1 MNFETLFP
9 AFFVFTASLFFSS
22 LVLHLFPHWNLLDNP
37 KKYGFSRAPIPYPA
51 GIAPILA
58 LLLGILVFFPFSGK
72 FIGLLVGIALV
83 TGVSFWDDRR
93 HLSPIFRLGI
103 HFLAAGIIA
112 FSGIRIEFL
121 GNPFGEAFALAEIF
135 RFLPELIT
143 IFWLVAFANV
153 MNWLDG
159 VPGLSAASASAA
171 GIFLGI
177 LSLTPLVY
185 QPETAVLAFIFS
197 AATGG
202 FLLFNFPPAKMLLG
216 DTGAMSFGFFIA
228 ALTVFSGGKMATAF
242 LVLALPLLDA
252 ANVIVSRLLAGKNP
266 LRGADKRHLH
276 DRLALLGWSNR
287 EILLFFLVIS
297 VLLGWLSLQFGT
309 RGKILLAL
317 LVMIL
322 FLIFSAILE
331 KMLHKKT
338 SNA

>member
-9 AFFVFTASLFFSS
+9 AFAVFCASVLLSS
-22 LVLHLFPHWNLLDNP
+22 CVLHFFPKWNLLDNP
-37 KKYGFSRAPIPYPA
+37 RKYGFSRDPIPYPA

-58 LLLGILVFFPFSGK
+58 LVFGVLIFFPFSPK
-72 FIGLLVGIALV
+72 FLGLAVGITLV
-83 TGVSFWDDRR
+83 AGISFWDDRR
-93 HLSPIFRLGI
+93 NLPPLFRLCV

-121 GNPFGEAFALAEIF
+121 GNPFGDAFNLVEIF

-159 VPGLSAASASAA
+159 IPGLSAGSAAAA

-177 LSLTPLVY
+177 LSLTPLVN
-185 QPETAVLAFIFS
+185 QPQTASLAFVFA

-202 FLLFNFPPAKMLLG
+202 FLLFNIPPARMLLG
-216 DTGAMSFGFFIA
+216 DTGAMSFGFFLA

-242 LVLALPLLDA
+242 LVLAIPLLDA
-252 ANVIVSRLLAGKNP
+252 ANVILSRILAGRNP

-276 DRLALLGWSNR
+276 DRLSAVGLSDR
-287 EILLFFLVIS
+287 EILLFFLIIS
-297 VLLGWLSLQFGT
+297 IALGWLSLQFGT
-309 RGKILLAL
+309 LGKILLAL
-317 LVMIL
+317 SVAAL
-322 FLIFSAILE
+322 FLIFSVILE
-331 KMLHKKT
+331 KILRKK
-338 SNA
+338 SPSE